1 MIDQDEIKSI
11 NIKLYNLDGM
21 DNATIASHFRLLAE
35 IMELYGENAFKIKS
49 YANAGR
55 NLKKIDVELAGLNES
70 QLQEIPGIGKAIA
83 EKIVA
88 LVQSGKL
95 PILES
100 YLEKTPAGVVEMLQ
114 IKGIGPSK
122 VAQLWHELH
131 IESLGE
137 LYYAC
142 LENRLTL
149 LKGFGEKTQDK
160 IKDTIEF
167 ALQNANKQLFARVD
181 KIWKEVV
188 LPYFEKSLGKNVNIQ
203 TTGAYRSQDIIIE
216 ALHLLVTGIT
226 LDDLQKQLKNDQWQ
240 MIVQDEKLEIFIPQ
254 FVKVIVEIVSLE
266 QSVLRQ
272 FETTGSS
279 EHRAFVQ
286 DRLSSPLQNI
296 QREEDIYEQAKL
308 PYIPSE
314 CRDIDSSW
322 LLKDSSRIENL
333 VQVQDIKGV
342 VHTHT
347 VHSDGRNTIEEL
359 ANYSLSQGFEYLVLS
374 DHSKSAFYAN
384 GLSVERIYQ
393 QQDEI
398 DAVQAQMKDFKIF
411 KSIECDILYDG
422 QLDYDDDV
430 LKSFDLVIA
439 SVHSQLNMNEEKAMS
454 RLLKAI
460 ENPYVNILGHMT
472 GRLLLSRKG
481 YPIDHKKIIDACKAN
496 GVVIELN
503 ANPHRLDIDYT
514 WIPYCIDQGVFISIN
529 PDAHNLKGV
538 HDIKYGVMAARKGG
552 LTKQECINT
561 YGADDFIKTI
571 KSLK

>member
-1 MIDQDEIKSI
+1 
-11 NIKLYNLDGM
+11 M

-35 IMELYGENAFKIKS
+35 IMELYGENSFKIKS

-55 NLKKIDVELAGLNES
+55 NLKKLDIELANLNET

-83 EKIVA
+83 EKIVVLA
-88 LVQSGKL
+88 QTGKL

-100 YLEKTPAGVVEMLQ
+100 YLEKTPPGVVEMLQ

-181 KIWKEVV
+181 KIWKEVI
-188 LPYFEKSLGKNVNIQ
+188 LPYFEKTLGNNVNILP
-203 TTGAYRSQDIIIE
+203 TGSYRSQEIIIE
-216 ALHLLVTGIT
+216 EMHLLMTGIT
-226 LDDLQKQLKNDQWQ
+226 IDDLQKQLKNDQWK
-240 MIVQDEKLEIFIPQ
+240 MVIKDEKVEIFIPQ
-254 FVKVIVEIVSLE
+254 FVKVIIEIVAPS
-266 QSVLRQ
+266 QSVFRQ

-279 EHRAFVQ
+279 EHRAFVK

-296 QREEDIYEQAKL
+296 QHEEDIYQQAKL
-308 PYIPSE
+308 PYIPAE
-314 CRDIDSSW
+314 CRDIDTSW

-347 VHSDGRNTIEEL
+347 VHSDGSNTIQEL
-359 ANYSLSQGFEYLVLS
+359 AKYCQDQGYEYLVLS

-384 GLSVERIYQ
+384 GLSVERIFMQ
-393 QQDEI
+393 QAEVDQIQSGMEN
-398 DAVQAQMKDFKIF
+398 FKIF

-422 QLDYDDDV
+422 QMDYEDDV
-430 LKSFDLVIA
+430 LKTFDLVIA
-439 SVHSQLNMNEEKAMS
+439 SVHSQLHMNEEKAMS
-454 RLLKAI
+454 RIIRAI
-460 ENPYVNILGHMT
+460 ENPFVNILGHMT

-514 WIPYCIDQGVFISIN
+514 WIPYCIDQGVLISIN